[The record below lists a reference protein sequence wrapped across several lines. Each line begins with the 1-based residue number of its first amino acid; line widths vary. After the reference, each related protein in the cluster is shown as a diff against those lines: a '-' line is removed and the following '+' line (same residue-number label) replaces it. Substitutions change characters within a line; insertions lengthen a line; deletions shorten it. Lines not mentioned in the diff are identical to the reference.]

1 MTDQIFQVGLYLG
14 LIVGLILLMGFVAK
28 KISPMAVGTNTAGMK
43 VVSSLPLGMKEKLVL
58 VQVGDQQVLLGVTQH
73 NISKIENFSHP
84 VVTPDAEGLSDFRFK
99 LQEMM
104 QKQS

>member
-14 LIVGLILLMGFVAK
+14 LIVGLILLMGYVAK
-28 KISPMAVGTNTAGMK
+28 KITPMATGGSANGMK
-43 VVSSLPLGMKEKLVL
+43 VVSSLPLGIKEKLVL
-58 VQVGDQQVLLGVTQH
+58 VQVGEQQVLLGVTQH
-73 NISKIENFSHP
+73 NISRIENFSHP
-84 VVTPDAEGLSDFRFK
+84 VLTPDAEGLSDFRFK

>member
-1 MTDQIFQVGLYLG
+1 MADQVVQVGLYLG

-28 KISPMAVGTNTAGMK
+28 KITPMTTGAAANGMK

-73 NISKIENFSHP
+73 NISRIENFSHP
-84 VVTPDAEGLSDFRFK
+84 VIAPDAEGLSDFRFK